1 MVWNA
6 SNGTIFYTSE
16 LSLNTAYTAS
26 ANAVILNS
34 VFASSTAGYN
44 VTVATF
50 NAVGTI
56 NSEMY
61 LSNVSTN
68 SVILTASNS
77 VAFLGGADT
86 ISLSNL
92 TSNVISDSL
101 IASEVTVSS
110 TPTDTTPSQVW
121 IG

>member
-26 ANAVILNS
+26 ANAVIMNS
-34 VFASSTAGYN
+34 VFASSTTGYN

-68 SVILTASNS
+68 SVILSASNS
-77 VAFLGGADT
+77 VGFLGGADT

-92 TSNVISDSL
+92 TSNVISDPL